1 MKTIALI
8 IMVAIVLEAL
18 VEYVKTFEAMII
30 SRAYKTAITQGITI
44 ILGIGLA
51 FVFHLQLFNGAM
63 SEIYEGLKINPTID
77 MILTGILFS
86 RGSNYFSDLISKLQ
100 KPSTV
105 ELSGTELVSEPLPD
119 EDEEDM
125 EESPMTW
132 EEELEEL
139 KEDEE

>member
-8 IMVAIVLEAL
+8 MMVAIVLEAL
-18 VEYVKTFEAMII
+18 VEYVKTFEAMIV

-51 FVFHLQLFNGAM
+51 FIFRLQLFNGAM
-63 SEIYEGLKINPTID
+63 SEIYTGLKINPTID

-86 RGSNYFSDLISKLQ
+86 RGSNYFSDLISRLR
-100 KPSTV
+100 KPAPI
-105 ELSGTELVSEPLPD
+105 ELTGTELVGEPLPD
-119 EDEEDM
+119 EEELYED
-125 EESPMTW
+125 PMTS

-139 KEDEE
+139 EETENE

>member
-18 VEYVKTFEAMII
+18 VEYVKTIDSMVV

-63 SEIYEGLKINPTID
+63 SEIYEGLKINPTVD

-119 EDEEDM
+119 EDEEDI

-132 EEELEEL
+132 EEELEEP

>member
-18 VEYVKTFEAMII
+18 VEYVKTIDSMVV

-63 SEIYEGLKINPTID
+63 SEIYEGLKINPTVD

-132 EEELEEL
+132 EEELEEI

>member
-18 VEYVKTFEAMII
+18 VEYVKTIDGMVV

-63 SEIYEGLKINPTID
+63 SEIYEGLKINPTVD

-119 EDEEDM
+119 EDM

>member
-18 VEYVKTFEAMII
+18 VEYVKTIDSMVV

-63 SEIYEGLKINPTID
+63 SEIYEGLKINPSVD

-105 ELSGTELVSEPLPD
+105 ELSGTELVGEPLPD
-119 EDEEDM
+119 EDEENM
-125 EESPMTW
+125 EEFPMTW
-132 EEELEEL
+132 EEELEEI
-139 KEDEE
+139 KEDEK

>member
-18 VEYVKTFEAMII
+18 VEYVKTIDAMVV

-44 ILGIGLA
+44 VLGIGLA
-51 FVFHLQLFNGAM
+51 FIFQLQLFNGAM
-63 SEIYEGLKINPTID
+63 SEFYEGLKINPTID

-100 KPSTV
+100 KPNVT
-105 ELSGTELVSEPLPD
+105 EMIGTEPMDDLFF
-119 EDEEDM
+119 EDEEDFEVVDNEVT
-125 EESPMTW
+125 EENEVT
-132 EEELEEL
+132 E
-139 KEDEE
+139 

>member
-18 VEYVKTFEAMII
+18 VEYVKTFEAMIV